1 MEWSKARASD
11 LQAACR
17 DLFAFARIGSDN
29 EKVRR
34 RRKALVPGPS
44 GQDRNVSG
52 RQMEASAADAA
63 EKDLRGAPG
72 NSERLVNLRVVVWE
86 GIHAVAPRS
95 SPAVPAKQ
103 FLDSRGAVELDRE
116 SRAAR

>member
-1 MEWSKARASD
+1 M
-11 LQAACR
+11 
-17 DLFAFARIGSDN
+17 
-29 EKVRR
+29 
-34 RRKALVPGPS
+34 PGPS

-116 SRAAR
+116 SRAAQ